1 MEKFWICSWLR
12 SWPIYPISSSKIAN
26 YWGLVTK
33 NKNWNHFQTIF
44 GHILEWNRNF
54 HILVTFLARNG
65 VITGQTLQKFP
76 LTLIILLFLNHRGS
90 FVWKWKSALQVII
103 QEFNTLSCSK
113 GVISLASSYNYC
125 NKCTRK
131 LVHLLYESHL
141 QARVIDIVI
150 AHQSVQLPYKIAQS
164 NWSIQ
169 EKRIFIIITPNI
181 SLKEVSL
188 LSRGSP
194 I

>member
-1 MEKFWICSWLR
+1 M
-12 SWPIYPISSSKIAN
+12 
-26 YWGLVTK
+26 
-33 NKNWNHFQTIF
+33 
-44 GHILEWNRNF
+44 
-54 HILVTFLARNG
+54 
-65 VITGQTLQKFP
+65 
-76 LTLIILLFLNHRGS
+76 
-90 FVWKWKSALQVII
+90 
-103 QEFNTLSCSK
+103 
-113 GVISLASSYNYC
+113 
-125 NKCTRK
+125 
-131 LVHLLYESHL
+131 HLLYESHL

-150 AHQSVQLPYKIAQS
+150 APQSVQLPYKIAQS